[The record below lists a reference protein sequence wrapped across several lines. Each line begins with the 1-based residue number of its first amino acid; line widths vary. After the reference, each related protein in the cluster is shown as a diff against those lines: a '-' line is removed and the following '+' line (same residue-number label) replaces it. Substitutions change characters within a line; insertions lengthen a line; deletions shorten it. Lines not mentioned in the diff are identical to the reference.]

1 MIDSLVSFDF
11 GTFFGAFVAI
21 VALAL
26 CNAASSRDD
35 WKKEEV

>member
-1 MIDSLVSFDF
+1 MIDSLVAF
-11 GTFFGAFVAI
+11 GFGAFFGGFI
-21 VALAL
+21 TLVALAL

>member
-1 MIDSLVSFDF
+1 MIDQLVSF
-11 GTFFGAFVAI
+11 GFGAFFGGFVTF

-35 WKKEEV
+35 WKEEV

>member
-1 MIDSLVSFDF
+1 MIDQLVSF
-11 GTFFGAFVAI
+11 GFGAFFGGFVAI
-21 VALAL
+21 FALAL

>member
-1 MIDSLVSFDF
+1 MIDSLVAFGF
-11 GTFFGAFVAI
+11 GTFFGAFVTI

-35 WKKEEV
+35 WKEEL

>member
-1 MIDSLVSFDF
+1 MIDSIVSFGF

-26 CNAASSRDD
+26 CKAASSRDD
-35 WKKEEV
+35 WKEEV

>member
-1 MIDSLVSFDF
+1 MIDSIVSFGF

-26 CNAASSRDD
+26 CKAASARDD
-35 WKKEEV
+35 WKEKK